1 MEDFKGVELQNECK
15 DVLKMV
21 AKQINERDLN
31 LKTMVIF

>member
-1 MEDFKGVELQNECK
+1 MGDFKGVEFQNECK
-15 DVLKMV
+15 DVFKIV